1 MYVLTIV
8 SQEHPYPFAKGTSLL
23 EILQDHGLMI
33 ESPCGG
39 KGTCGKC
46 KVAIIHGAV
55 NPPTDEEVNHL
66 TDEELL
72 QGIRLSCAVTPSGDL
87 TVKLLDD
94 AHHKHAILT
103 DGYMPGFDMD
113 PLISKQVFD
122 LILPTLENNLSY
134 QALIEDLLGS
144 PLPANDPSLL
154 GRLPEIF
161 KADQVTGIY
170 GGDDLIGLEPGD
182 TRGQLYGL
190 AVDIGTTTVVLSL
203 IDLTTGRELGS
214 ETAINPQKDHG
225 LDVLSR
231 IDFARRKARG
241 LPLLQRA
248 IVDCLN
254 QLTQAVCHHYHVSTE
269 HIYEITVAAN
279 ATMMHLLLGV
289 DPTSMGRAPFATVF
303 SKQQDLPASTIGLA
317 LSPFARVYCLPG
329 VSSYIGADIVAGVMV
344 SQLKETHDNVLFIDI
359 GTNCEM
365 VLSKA
370 GGLSSCS
377 CAAGPALEG
386 MNISCG
392 MRASEGAIEG
402 VKISDN
408 AIHLTVIGG
417 TAPTGICGSG
427 ILETISEISK
437 VGLIAKT
444 GRIKK
449 KKDLESDERLKGLAQ
464 FVTDTD
470 GKRKIIMDS
479 TAKQEGK
486 RKIPMDS
493 TAKQITITQGDIR
506 QVQLAKGA
514 ILSGVY
520 ALLELMALTMD
531 DLDEVIIAGQFGT
544 HLSVDSLIGVGILS
558 GELRD
563 KIRYIGNASKTGALM
578 CLLSGQTRQTM
589 EKTAKGIR
597 YFELSTKDGYERLF
611 TRCLTFSQISK

>member
-1 MYVLTIV
+1 MCVLTIV
-8 SQEHPYPFAKGTSLL
+8 SLEHPYPFTKGTSLL

-103 DGYMPGFDMD
+103 DGYMPEVAMD
-113 PLISKQVFD
+113 PFISKQVFD
-122 LILPTLENNLSY
+122 LNPPTLENNLSY
-134 QALIEDLLGS
+134 QALMEDLLGS

-203 IDLTTGRELGS
+203 IDLITGRELGS

-231 IDFARRKARG
+231 IDFARRKAKG
-241 LPLLQRA
+241 LRLLQRA

-254 QLTQAVCHHYHVSTE
+254 QLTQAVCHRYHVSTE
-269 HIYEITVAAN
+269 RIYEITVAAN

-317 LSPFARVYCLPG
+317 LSPFAKVYCLPG
-329 VSSYIGADIVAGVMV
+329 VSGYIGADIVAGVMV

-408 AIHLTVIGG
+408 AIRLTVIGG

-449 KKDLESDERLKGLAQ
+449 KEDLESDERLSGLAQ

-479 TAKQEGK
+479 TAKQDGK

-514 ILSGVY
+514 ILSGMY
-520 ALLELMALTMD
+520 ALLELMDLTMD

-589 EKTAKGIR
+589 EETAKGIR
-597 YFELSTKDGYERLF
+597 YFELSTKNGYERLF
-611 TRCLTFSQISK
+611 TRCLTFSQISE